1 MSYVLFI
8 VSTSLSFVLFGALT
22 WTGLSA
28 RAGKVWAGGKS
39 VRSTRRREGSGRRRS
54 GRGEREALLAP
65 AAAEEEP
72 EESV

>member
-39 VRSTRRREGSGRRRS
+39 VRSTRKRGSIRKRS